1 MQEASIP
8 CESLVGTIYMEDA
21 GKLLEGSKGSVSLE
35 GAAGGLG
42 SKCMAGGIFRR
53 FVDTGHS
60 KEESAEGQMVEGA
73 HNLQEELS
81 GGACTRGGQS
91 V

>member
-1 MQEASIP
+1 MKEATIP
-8 CESLVGTIYMEDA
+8 CESLAGTIYVEDA
-21 GKLLEGSKGSVSLE
+21 GKLLEGSKASME
-35 GAAGGLG
+35 GAATGLG
-42 SKCMAGGIFRR
+42 WKCMAGGIFRR
-53 FVDTGHS
+53 FVDIGHS
-60 KEESAEGQMVEGA
+60 KEESAEGEMVEGA